1 MQEKKKTH
9 PKIKSGLHPRNKNRE
24 RYNFDELVKANPG
37 LKPFVGKNKYNDESI
52 DFADADAVKVLNQA
66 ILKFHYQ
73 VEYWDIPAGYL
84 CPPIP
89 GRADYIHH
97 IADLMRESNYG
108 KIPKGKGINVFDV
121 GVGANCIYP
130 ILGHIEYGWSFIGTD
145 IDLKALESAAKIVK
159 KNPSLKGSV
168 EFRLQERS
176 KEILFGV
183 MRKDEFTDL
192 TICNPPF
199 HASAEEA
206 AAATLRKLNNLNEEK
221 VTEVELN
228 FGGQSNELWYEGGE
242 YRFLHRLV
250 RQSKYFG
257 QSCYW
262 FSSLV
267 SKKSNEN
274 TAWKTLKKIGAT
286 EIKTIPMG
294 QGNKTSRIVVWTFLT
309 PEEQKKWKNERWQ
322 KDE

>member
-1 MQEKKKTH
+1 MQEKKKKH
-9 PKIKSGLHPRNKNRE
+9 PKIKSGLHPRNRNRE
-24 RYNFDELVKANPG
+24 RYNFSELIKASPG
-37 LKPFVGKNKYNDESI
+37 LEPFVGKNTYSDESI
-52 DFADADAVKVLNQA
+52 DFANPDAVKVLNQA
-66 ILKFHYQ
+66 LLKYHYQ
-73 VEYWDIPAGYL
+73 LEYWDIPVGYL

-97 IADLMRESNYG
+97 IADLMRQSNYG
-108 KIPKGKGINVFDV
+108 NIPTGKRIKVFDV

-130 ILGHIEYGWSFIGTD
+130 VLGHIEYGWSFIGSD
-145 IDLKALESAAKIVK
+145 IDAVAIDSAIKIVK
-159 KNPSLKGSV
+159 KNPNLKGKV
-168 EFRLQERS
+168 QLRIQEKA

-183 MRKDEFTDL
+183 MRKEELIDL
-192 TICNPPF
+192 VICNPPF

-206 AAATLRKLNNLNEEK
+206 AASTLRKLNNLNEEK
-221 VTEVELN
+221 ITEVELN

-242 YRFLHRLV
+242 YRFLHRLI

-267 SKKSNEN
+267 SKKSNEK
-274 TAWKTLKKIGAT
+274 TAWDTLKKIGAT

-294 QGNKTSRIVVWTFLT
+294 QGNKTSRIVAWTFLT